1 MYKYIHTNTTNGF
14 LLISGSPY
22 GLSCLSCIQIHIK
35 HRRLYGHPTHCDSFA
50 RYLSFPHTISVS
62 LCLSQRLVNLIWH
75 DCQSKCFSNFPT
87 VWLSLSLSLSV
98 SLPTQLFLSLPVYR
112 LYSFYVCVNTLRCCS
127 LSLLLCLLSTTISTT
142 LKHCVMECAAFS
154 TTKY

>member
-35 HRRLYGHPTHCDSFA
+35 HRRLYGHPTLRFFRS
-50 RYLSFPHTISVS
+50 LSLFLSLFPTHNLS
-62 LCLSQRLVNLIWH
+62 LCFSQRLVNLIWH

-87 VWLSLSLSLSV
+87 VWLSLSLSVYLCLSLHNSSSLFPTIYSTLLFLCVCQYAQVLLSV
-98 SLPTQLFLSLPVYR
+98 FTTMSTIYYYIY
-112 LYSFYVCVNTLRCCS
+112 YS
-127 LSLLLCLLSTTISTT
+127 
-142 LKHCVMECAAFS
+142 
-154 TTKY
+154 

>member
-50 RYLSFPHTISVS
+50 RYLSFSLSFPHTISLS

-87 VWLSLSLSLSV
+87 VWLSLSLSKSICVSPYTTLPLSSRLSTLLFLCVCQYAQVLLSV
-98 SLPTQLFLSLPVYR
+98 FTTMSTIYYYIY
-112 LYSFYVCVNTLRCCS
+112 YS
-127 LSLLLCLLSTTISTT
+127 
-142 LKHCVMECAAFS
+142 
-154 TTKY
+154 

>member
-35 HRRLYGHPTHCDSFA
+35 HRRLYGHPTLRFFRS
-50 RYLSFPHTISVS
+50 LSLFLSLFPTHDLS
-62 LCLSQRLVNLIWH
+62 LCFSQRLVNLIWH

-87 VWLSLSLSLSV
+87 VWLSLSLSVYLC
-98 SLPTQLFLSLPVYR
+98 LSLHNSSYLFPSIYSTLSMCVSIRSGAALCLYYYVY
-112 LYSFYVCVNTLRCCS
+112 Y
-127 LSLLLCLLSTTISTT
+127 LLLYLLLLNI
-142 LKHCVMECAAFS
+142 V
-154 TTKY
+154 